1 MTKDL
6 EVTNNREEK
15 NFLVFTKS
23 VYLCLATI
31 EKQKKQYLIIS
42 E

>member
-6 EVTNNREEK
+6 EVTNNRDEK
-15 NFLVFTKS
+15 NFHFFTHS
-23 VYLCLATI
+23 VYLCLPTFK
-31 EKQKKQYLIIS
+31 KQKTQFLIIS